1 MALLDDAFALIRRP
15 GVEIGSLIPDV
26 LIREVGRDTLIT
38 TDHPVET
45 GAAITDHAFKLPAE
59 IEMVIGWSDS
69 TGGYVGYSDEAYEML
84 LAIQEKRELI
94 EVSTGRR
101 NYQDMLPVGIQQTRD
116 EKTANVLMCAL
127 RLRQIIIVSTQTTLA
142 PKSAQANPAKTGSTT
157 DVGQQSFR
165 ESERVG
171 QDGMMIGVY

>member
-1 MALLDDAFALIRRP
+1 MSLLDDAFALIRRP

-59 IEMVIGWSDS
+59 IEMVLGWSDS
-69 TGGYVGYSDEAYEML
+69 TGGYVGYSDEAYEMM

-94 EVSTGRR
+94 SVSTGRR
-101 NYQDMLPVGIQQTRD
+101 NYENMLPVGIQQTRD
-116 EKTANVLMCAL
+116 EATANVLMCAL
-127 RLRQIIIVSTQTTLA
+127 RLRQIIIARTQTTSA
-142 PKSAQANPAKTGSTT
+142 PTSAQANPAKTGSTV
-157 DVGQQSFR
+157 DVGQQSLKSTGTSGFA
-165 ESERVG
+165 SPAA
-171 QDGMMIGVY
+171 MA